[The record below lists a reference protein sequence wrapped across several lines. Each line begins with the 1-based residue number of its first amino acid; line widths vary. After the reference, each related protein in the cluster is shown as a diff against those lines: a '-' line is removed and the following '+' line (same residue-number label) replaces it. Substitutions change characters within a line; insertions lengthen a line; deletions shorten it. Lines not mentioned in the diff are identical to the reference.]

1 MPEGRDLC
9 PSGLCGQPR
18 VDRRDMARE
27 LAPGRRAMY
36 IMYMSVEMPVSQ
48 ARAELGPVTSRA
60 EFNGETTY
68 LLKHGHRAAAVVP
81 AAVAE
86 LVEQIEDLLDRDAV
100 AEVLAK
106 LAAGTEESVPFV
118 RRTRRQTS

>member
-1 MPEGRDLC
+1 
-9 PSGLCGQPR
+9 
-18 VDRRDMARE
+18 
-27 LAPGRRAMY
+27 MY

-86 LVEQIEDLLDRDAV
+86 LVEQIEEALDREAV

-106 LAAGTEESVPFV
+106 LETGTEETVPFV